1 MNTLLTLKE
10 IRCCDC
16 AMLFAMTDEFYQHR
30 LANGRMFYCPA
41 GHAQHFTARDDE
53 LAALKREKQSLQSQ
67 LTYAV
72 TDAERQKRE
81 KINLKG
87 QLTKTRNRIA
97 NGVCPCCNRTFQNV
111 ARHIAGQHPDFKTA
125 VTE

>member
-10 IRCCDC
+10 VRCCDC

-30 LANGRMFYCPA
+30 LGNGRMFYCPA
-41 GHAQHFTARDDE
+41 GHAQHFTQRDDE
-53 LAALKREKQSLQSQ
+53 LAELKRKTQSLQSQ

-72 TDAERQKRE
+72 TDAERAKRDRTT
-81 KINLKG
+81 LKS

-111 ARHIAGQHPDFKTA
+111 ARHMDNKHPEFKA
-125 VTE
+125 VVS